1 MTAIDISPAH
11 ILRAMHLAMQDS
23 NMPAVV
29 ELLHMLAVRDPDAA
43 QAILDL
49 IEARADDQRPMQPDP
64 AGTHPT
70 SVPGASQ
77 DAPDE

>member
-1 MTAIDISPAH
+1 VTALDISPAH
-11 ILRAMHLAMQDS
+11 ILRAMHLAMQDG

-49 IEARADDQRPMQPDP
+49 IEARADVQEPMQPG
-64 AGTHPT
+64 AVTTHHP